1 MSEFNIR
8 SQISILTNWILR
20 WENIPQIYIYIKTSD
35 PIWLALLYAYIIF
48 SKASQ
53 IGSEVSRNL
62 FVCGMHQTISRTVGG
77 SWTFGLRMRVALRLP
92 LASGSKTGVSDS
104 LWSPVSME
112 TLLSLFALV
121 FIIPPMPPPD
131 WLRLFSPGLPG
142 EIWLDLTP
150 WLPDPLPFDPWL
162 PAGPCCCAW
171 FTFGSCDWAPLVTC
185 LPWLDSLFSECI
197 WLAGDGEEAEGVGLQ
212 QYVVSVCQ
220 WDCKQTAEER
230 EIKECERISSRNIQ

>member
-1 MSEFNIR
+1 M
-8 SQISILTNWILR
+8 ISSLFLKWLRKLTDIT
-20 WENIPQIYIYIKTSD
+20 Y
-35 PIWLALLYAYIIF
+35 

-53 IGSEVSRNL
+53 SDWIWCFWETSCH
-62 FVCGMHQTISRTVGG
+62 FVCSMHQTVSHRTVGG
-77 SWTFGLRMRVALRLP
+77 PWTFGLRMRVALRLP

-171 FTFGSCDWAPLVTC
+171 FTLGSCDWDPLVTC

-230 EIKECERISSRNIQ
+230 ERERKMKECESLSYKFPVITYSKFHLLHLQCWNNSYH